1 MGMDA
6 QHTDLSGVESSETP
20 ALGVRH
26 HERRERQRRARF
38 RFGRDRRRVE
48 RRRRRIRTLL
58 FALAAAAIPHT
69 GKLRPALVMPGVSVS
84 INDFRAVPAQ
94 EAYDDLI
101 KEAAA
106 AYDLDE
112 NLIRAVMRAESSF
125 NPTVVS
131 PAGAQGLMQIM
142 PELAE
147 ALGVTDPFDP
157 RQNIMAGAR
166 YLRQLLDAHRGNLRL
181 TLASYNAGPGNV
193 ARYKGVPPFRETRE
207 YVKRITGYL
216 AEPSVGD

>member
-1 MGMDA
+1 MDA
-6 QHTDLSGVESSETP
+6 VAANGATEREISVGI
-20 ALGVRH
+20 RH
-26 HERRERQRRARF
+26 HERRQGQRRTRL
-38 RFGRDRRRVE
+38 RSGRDRRRIE

-58 FALAAAAIPHT
+58 FAAAVAAIPHAVR
-69 GKLRPALVMPGVSVS
+69 LRPAILLPSVSVS
-84 INDFRAVPAQ
+84 MNDFRAVPAQ

-106 AYDLDE
+106 TYGLDE

-125 NPTVVS
+125 NPMVVS

-142 PELAE
+142 PALATE
-147 ALGVTDPFDP
+147 LGVSDPFDP

-166 YLRQLLDAHRGNLRL
+166 YLRQLLDANRGNLRL

-193 ARYKGVPPFRETRE
+193 EKYKGVPPFRETRE

-216 AEPSVGD
+216 AESSGSD

>member
-1 MGMDA
+1 MDA
-6 QHTDLSGVESSETP
+6 VALSGVAEHEI
-20 ALGVRH
+20 AVGIRQ
-26 HERRERQRRARF
+26 HERRERQRRATSRS
-38 RFGRDRRRVE
+38 GRDRRRIE

-58 FALAAAAIPHT
+58 LAAVAAAIPHA
-69 GKLRPALVMPGVSVS
+69 GKLRPVALLPSVSVS
-84 INDFRAVPAQ
+84 VNDFRAVPAQ

-101 KEAAA
+101 REAAA
-106 AYDLDE
+106 AYGVDE

-142 PELAE
+142 PELAAE
-147 ALGVTDPFDP
+147 LGVSDPFDP

-166 YLRQLLDAHRGNLRL
+166 YLRQLLDANRGNLRL

-216 AEPSVGD
+216 AEASDSD